1 MNQNGKKN
9 RYEYLTLIGEKCLV
23 TFYHVLYPKRI
34 AITYD
39 KKVWPRVFLGRRLD
53 AKRIMSIPSACH
65 RKWALNYKCFYMV
78 KNTFIE
84 EAIILSSMDGIEFWW
99 SEEILCL
106 NMYFILSNVIK
117 K

>member
-1 MNQNGKKN
+1 
-9 RYEYLTLIGEKCLV
+9 
-23 TFYHVLYPKRI
+23 
-34 AITYD
+34 
-39 KKVWPRVFLGRRLD
+39 
-53 AKRIMSIPSACH
+53 
-65 RKWALNYKCFYMV
+65 MV